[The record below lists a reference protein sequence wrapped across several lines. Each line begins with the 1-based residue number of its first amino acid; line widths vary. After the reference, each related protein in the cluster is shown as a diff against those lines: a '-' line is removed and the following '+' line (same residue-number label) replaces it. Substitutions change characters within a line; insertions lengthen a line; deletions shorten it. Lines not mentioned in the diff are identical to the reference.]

1 MAKLVILESAQMD
14 LEGIAQLHMNLAGPN
29 SARKITDSIYHSLS
43 RLEQFPLSGFTPDDR
58 ELRNKGYRL
67 VVSEKYICIYRPI
80 ADKVFVYHIAH
91 GASDYPVLF
100 KRLLRIKSRNSNND

>member
-14 LEGIAQLHMNLAGPN
+14 LESIAQVHMNLAGPN

-43 RLEQFPLSGFTPDDR
+43 RLEQFPLPGFTPHDR

-67 VVSEKYICIYRPI
+67 VVSGNYICIYRPI

-91 GASDYPVLF
+91 GASNYPVLF
-100 KRLLRIKSRNSNND
+100 KRLLQIKSRNSNND

>member
-43 RLEQFPLSGFTPDDR
+43 RLEQFPLSGFAPDDR

-67 VVSEKYICIYRPI
+67 VVSEKYICIYRPV

>member
-58 ELRNKGYRL
+58 ELRNEGCRL

>member
-1 MAKLVILESAQMD
+1 MGKLVILESAQMD
-14 LEGIAQLHMNLAGPN
+14 LEGIAQLHMNLAGPH

-58 ELRNKGYRL
+58 KLRNEGYRL
-67 VVSEKYICIYRPI
+67 VISEKYICIYQPV
-80 ADKVFVYHIAH
+80 ADNVFVYHIAH

-100 KRLLRIKSRNSNND
+100 KRLLRIKSRNSNNN

>member
-14 LEGIAQLHMNLAGPN
+14 LEGIAQLHMNLVGPN
-29 SARKITDSIYHSLS
+29 SARKITDSIY

-58 ELRNKGYRL
+58 ELRNEGYRL
-67 VVSEKYICIYRPI
+67 VVSGNYICIYRPI
-80 ADKVFVYHIAH
+80 ADNVFVYHIAH

-100 KRLLRIKSRNSNND
+100 KRLLRVKSRNLNND